1 MKVLLK
7 ILEILGMIVAL
18 PIVLLWGVHGLIIII
33 GIVWILVSDQEP
45 GIEELSA
52 IAAIALLIKL
62 VQFIIKEIKN
72 K

>member
-1 MKVLLK
+1 LKVLLK

>member
-1 MKVLLK
+1 
-7 ILEILGMIVAL
+7 MIVAL